1 MSKGHVLF
9 VEDDVDVADTLRIYF
24 TLKDYEVTLAKTG
37 GEGLEQC
44 RRKLPHVIVLD
55 IMLPDMDGYEVC
67 KRLRTHRRTSHVP
80 IIFLTQKD
88 ERMDKIAG
96 LSLGADDY
104 VTKPFDMEELS
115 LRVHGAI
122 QRAARDSLTNPTTGL
137 PGNRLIEEQTRA
149 LQRKS
154 EWGVLRITIEHL
166 KAFSDKYGFI
176 AGNEVLRFTAL
187 LMSETVEELG
197 TLDDFIGHTGW
208 GDFIIISAAGYAK
221 ALAQALSE
229 RFKAQAE
236 AFYDVKDR
244 SSGCVLLNDQRYPL
258 MTLAIELVLSE

>member
-24 TLKDYEVTLAKTG
+24 TIKEYEVTIAKTG

-67 KRLRTHRRTSHVP
+67 KRLRSHRRTSHVP

-104 VTKPFDMEELS
+104 VTKPFDMEELR
-115 LRVHGAI
+115 LRVHGAL
-122 QRAARDSLTNPTTGL
+122 QRAARDSLTNAVTGL
-137 PGNRLIEEQTRA
+137 PGNKLIEEQTRI
-149 LQRKS
+149 LQRKP

-176 AGNEVLRFTAL
+176 AGNEVLRFAAL
-187 LMSETVEELG
+187 LMSEVVEELG
-197 TLDDFIGHTGW
+197 TPDDFIGHTGW
-208 GDFIIISAAGYAK
+208 GDFIIISAASQAK
-221 ALAQALSE
+221 AVAKVLAE
-229 RFKAQAE
+229 RFKIRAE
-236 AFYDVKDR
+236 AFYDVRDR
-244 SSGCVLLNDQRYPL
+244 HSGYLLLGDQRYPL